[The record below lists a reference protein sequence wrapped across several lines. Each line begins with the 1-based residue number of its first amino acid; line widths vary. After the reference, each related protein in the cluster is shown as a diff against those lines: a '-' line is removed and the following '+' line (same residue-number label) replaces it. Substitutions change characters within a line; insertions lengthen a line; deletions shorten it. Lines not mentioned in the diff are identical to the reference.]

1 MVQDLPANAGDR
13 KETDLIPGPG
23 RSLKEGHGNL
33 LQYSCQ
39 ENPMD
44 RGAWQATVHGA
55 TKSRTQLSMQV
66 CALKMLSMIPSDSR
80 ILFCVCMNWSV
91 MSSSLRL
98 HGL

>member
-44 RGAWQATVHGA
+44 RGAWWPTVHGV
-55 TKSRTQLSMQV
+55 TKSRTPMKWLSMQFNV
-66 CALKMLSMIPSDSR
+66 LNALSR
-80 ILFCVCMNWSV
+80 
-91 MSSSLRL
+91 
-98 HGL
+98 